1 MTSRIK
7 HDNPLYRHKQD
18 IINSLKLFLLWTGG
32 SVLAVSLGFLLRIRA
47 ELDGWLG
54 LFFIMAIPYMLVIII
69 IQSVIMTCFLSY
81 LKKHNPDRMPRL
93 YRLSWYLFAAVA
105 NAVWAP
111 SDFGDQDTIW
121 HPAYGRFSGIVFL
134 LSVFIAIVLWGI
146 IAVMALNSRSAMKF
160 FIIWMSISTVV
171 CGVILFV
178 TKTAPL
184 LMPPIYV
191 LVMLQSVIATVCRSR
206 ALHHNPKKTT

>member
-1 MTSRIK
+1 MTSRTN
-7 HDNPLYRHKQD
+7 HDNPLHQHKQD
-18 IINSLKLFLLWTGG
+18 IINSLKYFLPWTGG
-32 SVLAVSLGFLLRIRA
+32 SVLAVSLGFIFRLGSG
-47 ELDGWLG
+47 LDGWLG
-54 LFFIMAIPYMLVIII
+54 LFFIMTIPYMLVIII
-69 IQSVIMTCFLSY
+69 IQSTIMTCFLSY
-81 LKKHNPDRMPRL
+81 LKKRNPDRMPRL
-93 YRLSWYLFAAVA
+93 YRLSWYLFAVVA

-146 IAVMALNSRSAMKF
+146 IAVMALNSRPAMKF

-178 TKTAPL
+178 TKTIPL
-184 LMPPIYV
+184 IILPIYI
-191 LVMLQSVIATVCRSR
+191 LVMLQSVIVTVYRFKTP
-206 ALHHNPKKTT
+206 HHSHEK

>member
-1 MTSRIK
+1 MTSRTN
-7 HDNPLYRHKQD
+7 HDNPLHQHKQG
-18 IINSLKLFLLWTGG
+18 IIDNLKFFLLWTGG

-111 SDFGDQDTIW
+111 SDFGDQDMIW

-146 IAVMALNSRSAMKF
+146 IAVMALDSRSAMKF
-160 FIIWMSISTVV
+160 FIIWMSISTVM
-171 CGVILFV
+171 CGIILFV
-178 TKTAPL
+178 MKTIPL
-184 LMPPIYV
+184 IILPIYI
-191 LVMLQSVIATVCRSR
+191 LVMLQSVIVTVYRFKTP
-206 ALHHNPKKTT
+206 HHSHEE

>member
-1 MTSRIK
+1 MTSHTK
-7 HDNPLYRHKQD
+7 HNNPLHQRRQI
-18 IINSLKLFLLWTGG
+18 IINNLKFFLLWTGG
-32 SVLAVSLGFLLRIRA
+32 SVLAVSLGFILRIRA
-47 ELDGWLG
+47 GLDGWLG
-54 LFFIMAIPYMLVIII
+54 LFFIMAIPYMLIIII

-81 LKKHNPDRMPRL
+81 LKKRNPDRMPRL
-93 YRLSWYLFAAVA
+93 YRLSWYLFAVVA

-146 IAVMALNSRSAMKF
+146 IAVMALNSRPAMKF
-160 FIIWMSISTVV
+160 FIIWLSISTVV

-178 TKTAPL
+178 TKTIPL
-184 LMPPIYV
+184 IILPIYI
-191 LVMLQSVIATVCRSR
+191 LVMLQSVIVTVYRFKTP
-206 ALHHNPKKTT
+206 HHSHEE

>member
-1 MTSRIK
+1 MTSRTN
-7 HDNPLYRHKQD
+7 HDNPLHQHKQD
-18 IINSLKLFLLWTGG
+18 IINSLKYFLPWTGG
-32 SVLAVSLGFLLRIRA
+32 SVLAVSLGFIFRLGSG
-47 ELDGWLG
+47 LDGWLEV
-54 LFFIMAIPYMLVIII
+54 FFIKAIPHMLIIII

-81 LKKHNPDRMPRL
+81 LKKRNPDRMPRL
-93 YRLSWYLFAAVA
+93 YRLSWYLFAVVA

-160 FIIWMSISTVV
+160 FIIWLSISTVV

-178 TKTAPL
+178 TKTIPL
-184 LMPPIYV
+184 IILPIYV
-191 LVMLQSVIATVCRSR
+191 LVMLQSVIATVCYSKSLRHSS
-206 ALHHNPKKTT
+206 KK

>member
-1 MTSRIK
+1 MTSQTN
-7 HDNPLYRHKQD
+7 HDNPLHQRRQI
-18 IINSLKLFLLWTGG
+18 IINNLKLFLLWTGG

-47 ELDGWLG
+47 GLDGWLG

-69 IQSVIMTCFLSY
+69 IQSTIMTCFLSY
-81 LKKHNPDRMPRL
+81 LKKRNPDRMPQL
-93 YRLSWYLFAAVA
+93 YRLSWYLFAVVA

-111 SDFGDQDTIW
+111 SDFGDQDTIC
-121 HPAYGRFSGIVFL
+121 GIVFL

-146 IAVMALNSRSAMKF
+146 IAVMALNSRPAMKF

-178 TKTAPL
+178 TKTIPL
-184 LMPPIYV
+184 IILPIYV
-191 LVMLQSVIATVCRSR
+191 LVMLQSVIATVCYSKSLRHS
-206 ALHHNPKKTT
+206 PKK

>member
-1 MTSRIK
+1 MTSHTK
-7 HDNPLYRHKQD
+7 HNNPLYQHKQG
-18 IINSLKLFLLWTGG
+18 IINSLKFFLLWTGG
-32 SVLAVSLGFLLRIRA
+32 SILAVSLGFILRIRA
-47 ELDGWLG
+47 GLDGWLG

-69 IQSVIMTCFLSY
+69 IQSTIMTCFLSY
-81 LKKHNPDRMPRL
+81 LKKRNPDRMPRL
-93 YRLSWYLFAAVA
+93 YRLSWYLFAVVA

-178 TKTAPL
+178 TKTIPL
-184 LMPPIYV
+184 IILPIYV
-191 LVMLQSVIATVCRSR
+191 LVMLQSVIATVCYSKSLRHS
-206 ALHHNPKKTT
+206 PKK

>member
-1 MTSRIK
+1 MTSRTK
-7 HDNPLYRHKQD
+7 HNNPLHQHKQD
-18 IINSLKLFLLWTGG
+18 IINSLKLFLPWTGG
-32 SVLAVSLGFLLRIRA
+32 SVLAVSLGFIFRLGSG
-47 ELDGWLG
+47 LDGWLEV
-54 LFFIMAIPYMLVIII
+54 FFIRAIPHMLIIII

-81 LKKHNPDRMPRL
+81 LKKRNPDRIPRL
-93 YRLSWYLFAAVA
+93 YRLSRYLFAVIA

-171 CGVILFV
+171 CGIILFV
-178 TKTAPL
+178 TKTIPL
-184 LMPPIYV
+184 IILPIYI
-191 LVMLQSVIATVCRSR
+191 LVMLQSVIVTVCCSN
-206 ALHHNPKKTT
+206 ALRHSHEK

>member
-1 MTSRIK
+1 MTSQTN
-7 HDNPLYRHKQD
+7 HDNPLHQRRQI
-18 IINSLKLFLLWTGG
+18 IINNLKLFLLWTGG
-32 SVLAVSLGFLLRIRA
+32 SVLAVSLGFMLRLGSG
-47 ELDGWLG
+47 LDGWLG
-54 LFFIMAIPYMLVIII
+54 LFFIMTIPYMLVIII
-69 IQSVIMTCFLSY
+69 IQSTIMTCFLSY
-81 LKKHNPDRMPRL
+81 LKKRNPDRMPRL
-93 YRLSWYLFAAVA
+93 YRLSWYLFAVVA

-160 FIIWMSISTVV
+160 FIIWLSISTVV

-178 TKTAPL
+178 TKTIPL
-184 LMPPIYV
+184 IILPIYV
-191 LVMLQSVIATVCRSR
+191 LVMLQSVIVTVCCSK
-206 ALHHNPKKTT
+206 ALRHSSKK

>member
-1 MTSRIK
+1 MTSHTK
-7 HDNPLYRHKQD
+7 HNNPLYPHKQG
-18 IINSLKLFLLWTGG
+18 IINSLKFFLLWTGG
-32 SVLAVSLGFLLRIRA
+32 SVLAVSLGFILRIRA
-47 ELDGWLG
+47 GLDGWLG

-81 LKKHNPDRMPRL
+81 LKKRNPDRMPRL
-93 YRLSWYLFAAVA
+93 YRLSWYLFAVVA

-178 TKTAPL
+178 TKTVPL
-184 LMPPIYV
+184 IILPIYV
-191 LVMLQSVIATVCRSR
+191 LVMLQSVIVTVCCSKSLRHS
-206 ALHHNPKKTT
+206 PKK

>member
-1 MTSRIK
+1 MTSQTN
-7 HDNPLYRHKQD
+7 HDNPLHQRRQI
-18 IINSLKLFLLWTGG
+18 IINNLKLFLLWTGG
-32 SVLAVSLGFLLRIRA
+32 SVLAVSLGFMLRLGSG
-47 ELDGWLG
+47 LDGWLG
-54 LFFIMAIPYMLVIII
+54 LFFIMAIPYMLIIII
-69 IQSVIMTCFLSY
+69 IQSTIMTCFLTY
-81 LKKHNPDRMPRL
+81 LKKRNPDRMPRL
-93 YRLSWYLFAAVA
+93 YRLSWYLFAVVA

-178 TKTAPL
+178 TKTIPL
-184 LMPPIYV
+184 IILPIYV
-191 LVMLQSVIATVCRSR
+191 LVMLQSVIATVCYSKSLRHS
-206 ALHHNPKKTT
+206 PKK

>member
-1 MTSRIK
+1 MTSHTK
-7 HDNPLYRHKQD
+7 HNNPLYQHKQG
-18 IINSLKLFLLWTGG
+18 IINSLKFFLPWTG
-32 SVLAVSLGFLLRIRA
+32 SSILAVFLGFMLRMGSGLA
-47 ELDGWLG
+47 GWVGFL
-54 LFFIMAIPYMLVIII
+54 FIMTIPYMLVIII
-69 IQSVIMTCFLSY
+69 IQSAIMTWFFSY
-81 LKKHNPDRMPRL
+81 LRQHNPDRIPRL
-93 YRLSWYLFAAVA
+93 YRLSRYLFAAVA

-111 SDFGDQDTIW
+111 SDVSDQDTIW
-121 HPAYGRFSGIVFL
+121 HPFYGRFSSIVFV

-146 IAVMALNSRSAMKF
+146 IAIMALNSRSAMKF

-191 LVMLQSVIATVCRSR
+191 LVMLQSVIVTVYRFKTP
-206 ALHHNPKKTT
+206 HHSHEK

>member
-1 MTSRIK
+1 MTSHTK
-7 HDNPLYRHKQD
+7 HNNPLYQHKQG
-18 IINSLKLFLLWTGG
+18 IINSLKFFLLWTGG
-32 SVLAVSLGFLLRIRA
+32 SVLAVSLGFILRIRA
-47 ELDGWLG
+47 GLDGWLG
-54 LFFIMAIPYMLVIII
+54 LFFIMAIPYMLIIII

-81 LKKHNPDRMPRL
+81 LKKRNPDRMPRL
-93 YRLSWYLFAAVA
+93 YRLSWYLFAVVA

-146 IAVMALNSRSAMKF
+146 IAVMALNSRPAMKF
-160 FIIWMSISTVV
+160 FIIWLSISTVV

-178 TKTAPL
+178 TKTVPL
-184 LMPPIYV
+184 IILPIYI
-191 LVMLQSVIATVCRSR
+191 LVMLQSVIVTVYRFKTP
-206 ALHHNPKKTT
+206 HHSHEK

>member
-1 MTSRIK
+1 MTSRTN
-7 HDNPLYRHKQD
+7 HDNPLHQHKQD
-18 IINSLKLFLLWTGG
+18 IINSLKYFLPWTGG
-32 SVLAVSLGFLLRIRA
+32 SVLAVSLGFIFRLGSG
-47 ELDGWLG
+47 LDGWLG
-54 LFFIMAIPYMLVIII
+54 LFFIMTIPYMLVIII
-69 IQSVIMTCFLSY
+69 IQSTIMTCFLSY
-81 LKKHNPDRMPRL
+81 LKKRNPDRMPRL
-93 YRLSWYLFAAVA
+93 YRLSWYLFAVVA

-146 IAVMALNSRSAMKF
+146 IAVMALNSRPAMKF

-178 TKTAPL
+178 MKTIPL
-184 LMPPIYV
+184 IILPIYV
-191 LVMLQSVIATVCRSR
+191 LVMLQSVIVTVCCSK
-206 ALHHNPKKTT
+206 ALRHSPKK

>member
-1 MTSRIK
+1 MTS
-7 HDNPLYRHKQD
+7 HTNHNNLFHQHKQG
-18 IINSLKLFLLWTGG
+18 IINSLKFFLLWTGG
-32 SVLAVSLGFLLRIRA
+32 SVLAVSLGFILRIRA
-47 ELDGWLG
+47 GLDGWLG
-54 LFFIMAIPYMLVIII
+54 LFFIRAIPYMLVIII
-69 IQSVIMTCFLSY
+69 IQSTIMTCFLSY
-81 LKKHNPDRMPRL
+81 LKKRNPDRMPRL
-93 YRLSWYLFAAVA
+93 YRLSWYLFAVVA

-178 TKTAPL
+178 TKTIPL
-184 LMPPIYV
+184 IILPIYV
-191 LVMLQSVIATVCRSR
+191 LVMLQSVIVTVCCSN
-206 ALHHNPKKTT
+206 ALRHSHEK

>member
-1 MTSRIK
+1 MTSRTN
-7 HDNPLYRHKQD
+7 HDNPLHQHKQD
-18 IINSLKLFLLWTGG
+18 IINSLKYFLPWTGG
-32 SVLAVSLGFLLRIRA
+32 SVLAVSLGFIFRLGSG
-47 ELDGWLG
+47 LDGWLEV
-54 LFFIMAIPYMLVIII
+54 FFIRAIPHMLIIII

-81 LKKHNPDRMPRL
+81 LKKRNPDRMPRL
-93 YRLSWYLFAAVA
+93 YRLSWYLFAVVA

-146 IAVMALNSRSAMKF
+146 IAVMALNSRPAMKF

-178 TKTAPL
+178 TKTIPL
-184 LMPPIYV
+184 IILPIYV
-191 LVMLQSVIATVCRSR
+191 LVMLQSVIATVCYSKSLRHS
-206 ALHHNPKKTT
+206 PKK

>member
-1 MTSRIK
+1 MLR
-7 HDNPLYRHKQD
+7 L
-18 IINSLKLFLLWTGG
+18 G
-32 SVLAVSLGFLLRIRA
+32 SGLAGWVGFL
-47 ELDGWLG
+47 
-54 LFFIMAIPYMLVIII
+54 FIMTIPYMLVIII
-69 IQSVIMTCFLSY
+69 IQSAIMTCFFSY
-81 LKKHNPDRMPRL
+81 LRQHNPDRISRL
-93 YRLSWYLFAAVA
+93 YRLSRYLFAAVA

-111 SDFGDQDTIW
+111 SDVDDQDTIW
-121 HPAYGRFSGIVFL
+121 HPFYGRFSGIVFA
-134 LSVFIAIVLWGI
+134 LSFFIAIVLWGI

-191 LVMLQSVIATVCRSR
+191 FVMLQSVIATVYRSK
-206 ALHHNPKKTT
+206 ALHHSHEK

>member
-1 MTSRIK
+1 MTSHTK
-7 HDNPLYRHKQD
+7 HNNPLHQHKQG
-18 IINSLKLFLLWTGG
+18 IINSLKFFLLWTGG
-32 SVLAVSLGFLLRIRA
+32 SVLAVSLGFILRIRA
-47 ELDGWLG
+47 GLDGWLG

-69 IQSVIMTCFLSY
+69 IQSTIMTCFLSY
-81 LKKHNPDRMPRL
+81 LKKRNPDRMPRL
-93 YRLSWYLFAAVA
+93 YRLSWYLFAVVA

-160 FIIWMSISTVV
+160 FIIWLSISTVV

-178 TKTAPL
+178 TKTIPL
-184 LMPPIYV
+184 IILPIYV
-191 LVMLQSVIATVCRSR
+191 LVMLQSVIVTVCCSN
-206 ALHHNPKKTT
+206 ALRHSHEK

>member
-1 MTSRIK
+1 MTSQTN
-7 HDNPLYRHKQD
+7 HDNPLHQRRQI
-18 IINSLKLFLLWTGG
+18 IINNLKLFLLWTGG
-32 SVLAVSLGFLLRIRA
+32 SVLAVFLGFMLRLGSG
-47 ELDGWLG
+47 LDGWLG
-54 LFFIMAIPYMLVIII
+54 LFFIMAIPYMLIIII
-69 IQSVIMTCFLSY
+69 IQSTIMTCFLTY
-81 LKKHNPDRMPRL
+81 LKKRNPDRMPRL
-93 YRLSWYLFAAVA
+93 YRLSWYLFAVVA

-160 FIIWMSISTVV
+160 FIIWLSISTVV

-178 TKTAPL
+178 TKTIPL
-184 LMPPIYV
+184 IILPIYV
-191 LVMLQSVIATVCRSR
+191 LVMLQSVIATVCYSKSLRHSS
-206 ALHHNPKKTT
+206 KK

>member
-1 MTSRIK
+1 MTSQTN
-7 HDNPLYRHKQD
+7 HDNPLHQRRQI
-18 IINSLKLFLLWTGG
+18 IINNLKLFLLWTGG
-32 SVLAVSLGFLLRIRA
+32 SVLAVSLGFLLRIRT

-69 IQSVIMTCFLSY
+69 IQSTIMTCFLSY
-81 LKKHNPDRMPRL
+81 LKKRNPDRMPRL
-93 YRLSWYLFAAVA
+93 YRLSWYLFAVVA

-111 SDFGDQDTIW
+111 SDFGDQDTIL
-121 HPAYGRFSGIVFL
+121 HPAYGRFSDIVFL

-178 TKTAPL
+178 TKTIPL
-184 LMPPIYV
+184 IILPIYV
-191 LVMLQSVIATVCRSR
+191 LVMLQSVIATVCYSKSLRHS
-206 ALHHNPKKTT
+206 PKK

>member
-1 MTSRIK
+1 MTSHTK
-7 HDNPLYRHKQD
+7 HNNPLYQHKQG
-18 IINSLKLFLLWTGG
+18 IINSLKFFLLWTGG
-32 SVLAVSLGFLLRIRA
+32 SILAVSLGFILRIRA
-47 ELDGWLG
+47 GLDGWLG

-69 IQSVIMTCFLSY
+69 IQSTIMTCFLSY
-81 LKKHNPDRMPRL
+81 LKKRNPDRMPRL
-93 YRLSWYLFAAVA
+93 YRLSWYLFAVVA

-178 TKTAPL
+178 TKTIPL
-184 LMPPIYV
+184 IILPIYV
-191 LVMLQSVIATVCRSR
+191 LVMLQSVIVTVYRFKTP
-206 ALHHNPKKTT
+206 HHSHEK

>member
-1 MTSRIK
+1 MTSRTN
-7 HDNPLYRHKQD
+7 HDNPLHQHKQG
-18 IINSLKLFLLWTGG
+18 IINSLKYFLLWTGG
-32 SVLAVSLGFLLRIRA
+32 SVLAVSLGFIFRLGSG
-47 ELDGWLG
+47 LDGWLG
-54 LFFIMAIPYMLVIII
+54 LFFIMAIPYMLIIII
-69 IQSVIMTCFLSY
+69 IQSTIMTCFLTY
-81 LKKHNPDRMPRL
+81 LKKRNPDRMPRL
-93 YRLSWYLFAAVA
+93 YRLSWYLFAVVA

-178 TKTAPL
+178 TKTIPL
-184 LMPPIYV
+184 IILPIYV
-191 LVMLQSVIATVCRSR
+191 LVMLQSVIVTVCCSN
-206 ALHHNPKKTT
+206 ALRHSHEK

>member
-1 MTSRIK
+1 MTSQTN
-7 HDNPLYRHKQD
+7 HDNPLHQRRQI
-18 IINSLKLFLLWTGG
+18 IINNLKLFLLWTGG
-32 SVLAVSLGFLLRIRA
+32 SVLAVSLGFILRIRA
-47 ELDGWLG
+47 GLDGWLG
-54 LFFIMAIPYMLVIII
+54 LFFIMTIPYMLVIII
-69 IQSVIMTCFLSY
+69 IQSTIMTCFLSY
-81 LKKHNPDRMPRL
+81 LKKRNPDRMPRL
-93 YRLSWYLFAAVA
+93 YRLSWYLFAVVA

-111 SDFGDQDTIW
+111 SDFGGQDMIW

-178 TKTAPL
+178 TKTIPL
-184 LMPPIYV
+184 IILPIYI
-191 LVMLQSVIATVCRSR
+191 LVMLQSVIVTVCYSK
-206 ALHHNPKKTT
+206 ALRHSSKK

>member
-1 MTSRIK
+1 MTSRTN
-7 HDNPLYRHKQD
+7 HDNPLHQHKQD
-18 IINSLKLFLLWTGG
+18 IINSLKYFLPWTGG
-32 SVLAVSLGFLLRIRA
+32 SVLAVSLGFIFRLGSG
-47 ELDGWLG
+47 LDGWLG
-54 LFFIMAIPYMLVIII
+54 LFFIMTIPYMLVIII
-69 IQSVIMTCFLSY
+69 IQSTIMTCFLSY
-81 LKKHNPDRMPRL
+81 LKKRNPNRMPRL
-93 YRLSWYLFAAVA
+93 YRLSWYLFAVVA

-178 TKTAPL
+178 TKTIPL
-184 LMPPIYV
+184 IILPIYV
-191 LVMLQSVIATVCRSR
+191 LVMLQSVIVTVCYSKSLRHS
-206 ALHHNPKKTT
+206 PKK

>member
-1 MTSRIK
+1 MTSHTK
-7 HDNPLYRHKQD
+7 HNNPLHQRRQI
-18 IINSLKLFLLWTGG
+18 IINNLKFFLLWTGG
-32 SVLAVSLGFLLRIRA
+32 SVLAVSLGFILRIRA
-47 ELDGWLG
+47 GLDGWLG
-54 LFFIMAIPYMLVIII
+54 LFFIMAIPYMLIIII

-81 LKKHNPDRMPRL
+81 LKKRNPDRMPRL
-93 YRLSWYLFAAVA
+93 YRLSWYLFAVVA

-178 TKTAPL
+178 TKTVPL
-184 LMPPIYV
+184 IILPIYI
-191 LVMLQSVIATVCRSR
+191 LVMLQSVIVTVYRFKTP
-206 ALHHNPKKTT
+206 HHSHEE

>member
-1 MTSRIK
+1 MTSQTN
-7 HDNPLYRHKQD
+7 HDNPLHQRRQI
-18 IINSLKLFLLWTGG
+18 IINNLKLFLLWTGG
-32 SVLAVSLGFLLRIRA
+32 SVLAVFLGFMLRLGSG
-47 ELDGWLG
+47 LDGWLG
-54 LFFIMAIPYMLVIII
+54 LFFIMAIPYMLIIII
-69 IQSVIMTCFLSY
+69 IQSTIMTCFLTY
-81 LKKHNPDRMPRL
+81 LKKRNPDRIPRL
-93 YRLSWYLFAAVA
+93 YRLSWYLFAVVA

-160 FIIWMSISTVV
+160 FIIWLSISTVV

-178 TKTAPL
+178 TKTIPL
-184 LMPPIYV
+184 IILPIYV
-191 LVMLQSVIATVCRSR
+191 LVMLQSVIATVCYSKSLRYSS
-206 ALHHNPKKTT
+206 KK

>member
-1 MTSRIK
+1 MTSQTN
-7 HDNPLYRHKQD
+7 HDNPLHQRRQI
-18 IINSLKLFLLWTGG
+18 IINNLKLFLLWTGG
-32 SVLAVSLGFLLRIRA
+32 SVLAVSLGFIFRLGSG
-47 ELDGWLG
+47 LDGWLG

-69 IQSVIMTCFLSY
+69 IQSTIMTCFLSY
-81 LKKHNPDRMPRL
+81 LKKRNPDRMPRL
-93 YRLSWYLFAAVA
+93 YRLSWYLFAVVA

-160 FIIWMSISTVV
+160 FIIWLSISTVV

-178 TKTAPL
+178 TKTIPL
-184 LMPPIYV
+184 IILPIYV
-191 LVMLQSVIATVCRSR
+191 LVMLQSVIATVCYSKSLRHS
-206 ALHHNPKKTT
+206 PKK

>member
-1 MTSRIK
+1 MTSRTN
-7 HDNPLYRHKQD
+7 HDNPLHQHKQD
-18 IINSLKLFLLWTGG
+18 IINSLKFFLLWTGG
-32 SVLAVSLGFLLRIRA
+32 SILAVFLGFILRLGSGLA
-47 ELDGWLG
+47 GWVGFL
-54 LFFIMAIPYMLVIII
+54 FIMTIPYMLVIII
-69 IQSVIMTCFLSY
+69 IQSTIMTCFLSY
-81 LKKHNPDRMPRL
+81 LKKRNPDRMPRL
-93 YRLSWYLFAAVA
+93 YRLSWYLFAVVA

-178 TKTAPL
+178 TKTIPL
-184 LMPPIYV
+184 IILPIYV
-191 LVMLQSVIATVCRSR
+191 LVMLQSVIVTVCYSKSLRHS
-206 ALHHNPKKTT
+206 PKK

>member
-1 MTSRIK
+1 MTSQTN
-7 HDNPLYRHKQD
+7 HDNPLHQRRQI
-18 IINSLKLFLLWTGG
+18 IINNLKLFLLWTGG
-32 SVLAVSLGFLLRIRA
+32 SVLAVSLGFMLRLGSG
-47 ELDGWLG
+47 LDGWLG
-54 LFFIMAIPYMLVIII
+54 LFFIMTIPYMLVIII
-69 IQSVIMTCFLSY
+69 IQSTIMTCFLSH
-81 LKKHNPDRMPRL
+81 LKKRNPDRIPRL
-93 YRLSWYLFAAVA
+93 YRLSWYLFAVVA

-178 TKTAPL
+178 TKTVPL
-184 LMPPIYV
+184 IILPIYV
-191 LVMLQSVIATVCRSR
+191 LVMLQSVIVTVCCSN
-206 ALHHNPKKTT
+206 ALRHSPKK

>member
-1 MTSRIK
+1 MTSQTN
-7 HDNPLYRHKQD
+7 HDNPLHQRRQI
-18 IINSLKLFLLWTGG
+18 IINNLKLFLLWTGG
-32 SVLAVSLGFLLRIRA
+32 SVLAVFLGFMLRLGSG
-47 ELDGWLG
+47 LDGWLG

-69 IQSVIMTCFLSY
+69 IQSTIMTCFLSY
-81 LKKHNPDRMPRL
+81 LKKRNPDRMPRL
-93 YRLSWYLFAAVA
+93 YRLSWYLFAVVA

-171 CGVILFV
+171 CGIILFV
-178 TKTAPL
+178 TKTIPL
-184 LMPPIYV
+184 IILPIYI
-191 LVMLQSVIATVCRSR
+191 LVMLQSVIVTVYRFKTP
-206 ALHHNPKKTT
+206 HHSHEE

>member
-1 MTSRIK
+1 MTSRTK
-7 HDNPLYRHKQD
+7 HNNPLYQHKQG
-18 IINSLKLFLLWTGG
+18 IINSLKFFLPWTGG
-32 SVLAVSLGFLLRIRA
+32 SILAVFLGFILRMGSGLA
-47 ELDGWLG
+47 GWVGFL
-54 LFFIMAIPYMLVIII
+54 FIMTIPYMLVIII

-81 LKKHNPDRMPRL
+81 LKKRNPDRIPRL
-93 YRLSWYLFAAVA
+93 YRLSRYLFAAVA

-121 HPAYGRFSGIVFL
+121 HPFYGRFSSIVFV
-134 LSVFIAIVLWGI
+134 LSFFIAIALWGI

-184 LMPPIYV
+184 IMPPIYV
-191 LVMLQSVIATVCRSR
+191 LVMLQSVIVTVYRFKTP
-206 ALHHNPKKTT
+206 HHSHEK